1 MDTMEGFEHLR
12 SPGEVSDML
21 DEIASAD
28 PPSFLRRCFAE
39 GCSSPRL
46 SWARARE
53 LALCAM
59 VLDSIINDRYYGL
72 EPELI
77 ADWRLHYAH
86 ACSSLKD
93 LAVSALRRAREIASP
108 PGADAASELAELERR
123 LAHA

>member
-1 MDTMEGFEHLR
+1 MEGFEHLL
-12 SPGEVSDML
+12 SPDEVSDML

-59 VLDSIINDRYYGL
+59 VLDSIINDRDYGSG
-72 EPELI
+72 
-77 ADWRLHYAH
+77 ARTDCRLA
-86 ACSSLKD
+86 A
-93 LAVSALRRAREIASP
+93 ALRTRVLAHEGPRGVGIAPRAGNRVP
-108 PGADAASELAELERR
+108 PGPDAASELAELERR

>member
-1 MDTMEGFEHLR
+1 MDGFEHLL
-12 SPGEVSDML
+12 SPDEVSDML

-59 VLDSIINDRYYGL
+59 VLDSIINDRDYGL

-77 ADWRLHYAH
+77 AAAKADLKKRTARVPYVSPLPGNMAPPLDT
-86 ACSSLKD
+86 ASS
-93 LAVSALRRAREIASP
+93 
-108 PGADAASELAELERR
+108 
-123 LAHA
+123 

>member
-1 MDTMEGFEHLR
+1 MDTMQGFEHLL
-12 SPGEVSDML
+12 SPDEVSDML

-53 LALCAM
+53 LALCAV
-59 VLDSIINDRYYGL
+59 VLDSIINDRDYGL

-86 ACSSLKD
+86 ACSRMKD
-93 LAVSALRRAREIASP
+93 LALSALHRAQQIASP
-108 PGADAASELAELERR
+108 PGSDAASELAEIERR

>member
-1 MDTMEGFEHLR
+1 MEGFEHLLN
-12 SPGEVSDML
+12 PDEVGDML

-28 PPSFLRRCFAE
+28 PPAFLRRCFAE

-59 VLDSIINDRYYGL
+59 VLDSIIDDRDYGL

-77 ADWRLHYAH
+77 ADWRAHYEH
-86 ACSSLKD
+86 ACSSLRD
-93 LAVSALRRAREIASP
+93 LALSALHRAQEIATA
-108 PGADAASELAELERR
+108 PGPEATWELAELERR